1 MKTNNQPNQ
10 KNKKFYV
17 TTSIAYA
24 NAKPHVGYTM
34 ELIQA
39 DTLARY
45 YFQAGKQS
53 YFLTGTDEHGQ
64 KLYDAAKRESKEPQA
79 FVDELSQTFLELTK
93 TLQLSNNGF
102 VRTTDPDHK
111 KAAQKLWRACNKD
124 IYKGK
129 YSGLY
134 CVGCERYYTENEAV
148 DGSCPIH
155 KTKLEFLEIDSYFF
169 ALSKYQKHLKQLIE
183 DDGLRVVPQ
192 KRRNEMLSFI
202 KSGLE
207 DISISRPKSQLEW
220 GVEVPDDKDHV
231 MYVWFDALTNYISAI
246 GYEKETE
253 QFQTLWPADVHIVGK
268 DIARFHCLLWPAML
282 LSAGLQTPQAVFIHS
297 FISSGGHKMSK
308 SLGNVI
314 DPLEYVQTFGVD
326 PLRYYLLRYI
336 PSYNDGDFT
345 RARFEE
351 VYEADLANTLGNL
364 VSRVAA
370 MLQKYNEGKFT
381 LQEVSNPLELE
392 DKIAEFQFDRYL
404 DEVFTRLSELNSTI
418 DEQKPWE
425 LAKSDKTKA
434 VGVLCGLVSEI
445 LLVAELLTAFLPE
458 TAEKIQKTFAGGK
471 VNAEVGILFPRIEA

>member
-1 MKTNNQPNQ
+1 MTKPSQNPVN
-10 KNKKFYV
+10 KFYV

-24 NAKPHVGYTM
+24 NARPHIGYAM

-45 YFQAGKQS
+45 YQTLGKDS

-64 KLYDAAKRESKEPQA
+64 KLYDAAKKESKQPQVY
-79 FVDELSQTFLELTK
+79 VDELSETFRGLTEV
-93 TLQLSNNGF
+93 LQLRNDGF
-102 VRTTDPDHK
+102 VRTTDSDHK
-111 KAAQKLWRACNKD
+111 KAAQKLWQACAAD
-124 IYKGK
+124 IYKDK

-134 CVGCERYYTENEAV
+134 CVGCERYYTDNEAV
-148 DGSCPIH
+148 DGKCPIH

-169 ALSKYQKHLKQLIE
+169 ALSKYTKQLTALIE
-183 DDGLRVVPQ
+183 NDGLKIVPQ

-202 KSGLE
+202 QSGLE

-220 GVEVPDDKDHV
+220 GVEVPGDSGNV

-253 QFQTLWPADVHIVGK
+253 EFKTLWPADVHVIGK

-282 LSAGLQTPQAVFIHS
+282 LSAGLPTPQAVFVHS

-314 DPLEYVQTFGVD
+314 DPLEYVKHYGVE

-345 RARFEE
+345 RQRFEE
-351 VYEADLANTLGNL
+351 VYESDLANTLGNL

-370 MLQKYNEGKFT
+370 MLQKYNDGNFSVKD
-381 LQEVSNPLELE
+381 VVNPLELE
-392 DKIAEFQFDRYL
+392 DKVADFQFDRYL
-404 DEVFTRLSELNSTI
+404 DEIFSRLGELNVTI

-425 LAKSDKTKA
+425 LAKSDKAKA
-434 VGVLCGLVSEI
+434 LEVLDSLASEI
-445 LLVAELLTAFLPE
+445 LMIADLLVAFLPE
-458 TAEKIQKTFAGGK
+458 TAAKIQKTFSNGK
-471 VNAEVGILFPRIEA
+471 VDSSVGILFPRIDDK